1 MGHLKFGYWIVND
14 LPYEKRHEIMNLRG
28 DMIQVYNILHSDPNQ
43 TLFKTKKGEKE
54 AIAINFA
61 KNTAEE
67 KFTL

>member
-1 MGHLKFGYWIVND
+1 MGPLKFGYWIVND
-14 LPYEKRHEIMNLRG
+14 LPYEKRPEILNLRR

>member
-1 MGHLKFGYWIVND
+1 
-14 LPYEKRHEIMNLRG
+14 MNLRG

-61 KNTAEE
+61 KKTAEE
-67 KFTL
+67 KFTF